1 MLVLFIHSMKVFLCA
16 FLLAFSL
23 WPVYALLLGVLC
35 RRYGYDAVLACVVV
49 EPAVFFRIRLAASA
63 LAQCLFL
70 YLLCTNESWHW
81 LFFFYLMLLLC
92 LVDVQLRL
100 LPDYVLACLVTL
112 GLLAHVMSLPDMPRL
127 ETLLPG
133 LGGTI
138 VIALLLTAL
147 GRLDADAEPWLAAG
161 DIKLFVVLSVWFPY
175 EQLPM
180 VLLLASFSGLVYI
193 LVKECATG
201 VKPRTL
207 AFGPCLTLGSIV
219 VHLAWRVPSMA

>member
-1 MLVLFIHSMKVFLCA
+1 MLVSFIRSMKNFLCA
-16 FLLAFSL
+16 FLLTFSL

-35 RRYGYDAVLACVVV
+35 RRYGNAAVLACVVV
-49 EPAVFFRIRLAASA
+49 EPAVFFRIRLVATG

-70 YLLCTNESWHW
+70 YLLCTNEPWHW
-81 LFFFYLMLLLC
+81 LFFCYLMLLLS

-100 LPDYVLACLVTL
+100 LPDYVLACLLIL
-112 GLLAHVMSLPDMPRL
+112 GLLAHIMSLPDTPGLAML
-127 ETLLPG
+127 IPG
-133 LGGTI
+133 LGATI
-138 VIALLLTAL
+138 IIALLLTAL
-147 GRLDADAEPWLAAG
+147 GRLHAEDEPWLAAG
-161 DIKLFVVLSVWFPY
+161 DIKLIVVLSVWFSY

-207 AFGPCLTLGSIV
+207 AFGPCLALGSIV
-219 VHLAWRVPSMA
+219 VHLAWRVPPMV

>member
-49 EPAVFFRIRLAASA
+49 EPAVFFRIRLAASG

-70 YLLCTNESWHW
+70 YLLCTNEPWHW
-81 LFFFYLMLLLC
+81 MFFCYLLLLLS

-100 LPDYVLACLVTL
+100 LPDYVLACLLTL
-112 GLLAHVMSLPDMPRL
+112 GLLAHAMSLPDIPRL
-127 ETLLPG
+127 ATLLPG

-138 VIALLLTAL
+138 IIALLTAL
-147 GRLDADAEPWLAAG
+147 GRFHANAEPWLAAG
-161 DIKLFVVLSVWFPY
+161 DIKLILVLSVWFSY

-207 AFGPCLTLGSIV
+207 AFGPCLTLASIV